1 MRCSLLIARHN
12 IGAFEKG
19 SNCRPEIQL
28 AIILFTYYMLSIVNV
43 KRKRGVR
50 NEENYKRSKIKK
62 AKLTGKEHIGHTGRR
77 IAAKSFGPNCR

>member
-1 MRCSLLIARHN
+1 MA
-12 IGAFEKG
+12 
-19 SNCRPEIQL
+19 
-28 AIILFTYYMLSIVNV
+28 SIVNV